1 MYRVSR
7 ASNITK
13 EEKAAQKIA
22 QLMTDFTIDL
32 EKVGHHLARSTP
44 HLLFCRALQV
54 LEAAQYQ
61 LDTVEQNRV
70 QYKHDR
76 NQ

>member
-1 MYRVSR
+1 MYRISR
-7 ASNITK
+7 ANVATN
-13 EEKAAQKIA
+13 EEKVAKKIA
-22 QLMTDFTIDL
+22 NLLTDFTLDL
-32 EKVGHHLARSTP
+32 EQVGYHLARSTP
-44 HLLFCRALQV
+44 HLLFSRSREV
-54 LEAAQYQ
+54 LEAAEYQ

>member
-22 QLMTDFTIDL
+22 QIMTDFTIDL
-32 EKVGHHLARSTP
+32 EKVGYHLARSTS
-44 HLLFCRALQV
+44 HLLFCRALEV

-70 QYKHDR
+70 QYKHD
-76 NQ
+76 

>member
-7 ASNITK
+7 ASIVTK

-22 QLMTDFTIDL
+22 QIMTDFTIDL
-32 EKVGHHLARSTP
+32 EKVGYHLARSTSY
-44 HLLFCRALQV
+44 LLFRRAVEV

-70 QYKHDR
+70 QYKHDNR
-76 NQ
+76 R